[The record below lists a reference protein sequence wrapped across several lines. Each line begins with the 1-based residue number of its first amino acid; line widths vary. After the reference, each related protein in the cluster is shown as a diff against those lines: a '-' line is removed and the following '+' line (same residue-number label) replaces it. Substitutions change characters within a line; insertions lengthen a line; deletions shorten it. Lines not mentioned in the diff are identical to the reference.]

1 MAVEEHLTS
10 ITIKV
15 LALPI
20 MNGYSCLCGFAYISS
35 MSRDISN
42 LRKFVSPEIIFGVG
56 ARKSAANY
64 AKTFGAR
71 KVLIVSDPGVVAA
84 GWMDDVAQ
92 CLAEEDIEYVTFSQ
106 VSPNP
111 RAEEVMLGAQVY
123 QEHNC
128 NVIVAVG
135 GGSPMDCAKGIGIVS
150 ANGRHILDYEGID
163 TIQIPIPPLI
173 FIPTTAGTSADVS
186 QFAIISDPIERV
198 KISIVSKAV
207 VPDVALIDPE
217 TTMTMDPFL
226 SACTG
231 IDALVHSIEAF
242 VSTGAGPLT
251 DMHALDAMRL
261 INGNIAQLVAN
272 PADIYLREQI
282 MLGSM
287 KAGLAFSNAILGAV
301 HAMSHSLGGYLDLP
315 HGLCNA
321 MLLEHVI
328 DFNYQEADER
338 FKVVA
343 ATMGIETQGLSS
355 KQIQKRLMQRVIDLK
370 QEVGLTQKLEES
382 GVKVTDIPILTDHA
396 LLDPCILT
404 NPRKSN
410 KRDVEVV
417 YEEAL

>member
-1 MAVEEHLTS
+1 MS
-10 ITIKV
+10 
-15 LALPI
+15 
-20 MNGYSCLCGFAYISS
+20 SDISS
-35 MSRDISN
+35 
-42 LRKFVSPEIIFGVG
+42 LRKFVSPEIIFGAG
-56 ARKSAANY
+56 ARKTVANY
-64 AKTFGAR
+64 ARTFGAR
-71 KVLIVSDPGVVAA
+71 RVLIVSDPGVRQVGWVA
-84 GWMDDVAQ
+84 DVEHALAAQ
-92 CLAEEDIEYVTFSQ
+92 GIEFVTFTS

-111 RAEEVMLGAQVY
+111 RAEEVMQGADFYRQ
-123 QEHNC
+123 HDC
-128 NVIVAVG
+128 NVIVAIG

-150 ANGRHILDYEGID
+150 ANGDHILNYEGID
-163 TIQIPIPPLI
+163 TIHMPIPPLI

-186 QFAIISDPIERV
+186 QFAIISDQQERV

-231 IDALVHSIEAF
+231 VDALVHAIEAF

-251 DMHALDAMRL
+251 DMHALDAVRL
-261 INGNIAQLVAN
+261 ISTNLRALVADPGN
-272 PADIYLREQI
+272 LALREQV

-301 HAMSHSLGGYLDLP
+301 HAMSHSLGGWLDLP

-328 DFNYQEADER
+328 DFNYTNASDR
-338 FKVVA
+338 FRVIA
-343 ATMGIETQGLSS
+343 ETMGLDTRGLSS
-355 KQIQKRLMQRVIDLK
+355 NEVKAKLMAAVIELKRD
-370 QEVGLTQKLEES
+370 VGLSQKLAQS
-382 GVKVTDIPILTDHA
+382 GVNISDIPILSEKA
-396 LLDPCILT
+396 IKDPCILT
-404 NPRKSN
+404 NPRKSS

>member
-1 MAVEEHLTS
+1 
-10 ITIKV
+10 
-15 LALPI
+15 
-20 MNGYSCLCGFAYISS
+20 MNN
-35 MSRDISN
+35 DISN

-56 ARKSAANY
+56 ARKSVANY

-71 KVLIVSDPGVVAA
+71 KVLVVSDPGVVAA
-84 GWMDDVAQ
+84 GWLKDICDV
-92 CLAEEDIEYVTFSQ
+92 LAEENIDHVTFTD

-111 RAEEVMLGAQVY
+111 RAEEVMKGAQVY
-123 QEHNC
+123 QEANC
-128 NVIVAVG
+128 NVIVAIG

-150 ANGRHILDYEGID
+150 ANGKHILDYEGID
-163 TIQIPIPPLI
+163 TIHLPIPPLI

-186 QFAIISDPIERV
+186 QFAIISDPVEKI

-231 IDALVHSIEAF
+231 IDALVHAIEAF

-261 INGNIAQLVAN
+261 INENIVTLVQN
-272 PADIYLREQI
+272 PSDIKVREQI

-328 DFNYQEADER
+328 DFNYKEAHER

-343 ATMGIETQGLSS
+343 ETMGIDTRGLNSV
-355 KQIQKRLMQRVIDLK
+355 QIQKRLMDRVILLK
-370 QEVGLTQKLEES
+370 QDVGLTQKLAES
-382 GVKVTDIPILTDHA
+382 GVNIADIPVLSDNA

-410 KRDVEVV
+410 KRDVATV

>member
-1 MAVEEHLTS
+1 MV
-10 ITIKV
+10 V
-15 LALPI
+15 
-20 MNGYSCLCGFAYISS
+20 M
-35 MSRDISN
+35 MSNDISN

-56 ARKSAANY
+56 ARKAVANY
-64 AKTFGAR
+64 ARTFGAR
-71 KVLIVSDPGVVAA
+71 KVLVVSDPGVVAA
-84 GWMDDVAQ
+84 GWLDEICNLLSEA
-92 CLAEEDIEYVTFSQ
+92 DIEYTTFTD

-111 RAEEVMLGAQVY
+111 RANEVMNGAQVY
-123 QEHNC
+123 QEAQC
-128 NVIVAVG
+128 NVIVAIG

-150 ANGRHILDYEGID
+150 ANGKHILDYEGID
-163 TIQIPIPPLI
+163 TIHLPIPPLI

-186 QFAIISDPIERV
+186 QFAIISDPIEKI

-207 VPDVALIDPE
+207 VPDVSLIDPE
-217 TTMTMDPFL
+217 TTITMDPFL

-231 IDALVHSIEAF
+231 IDALVHAIEAF
-242 VSTGAGPLT
+242 VSTGSGPLT

-261 INGNIAQLVAN
+261 INENIVTLVAN
-272 PADIYLREQI
+272 PHDIKTREQI

-328 DFNYQEADER
+328 DFNYKEAHER

-343 ATMGIETQGLSS
+343 ETLGIDTRGLNTT
-355 KQIQKRLMQRVIDLK
+355 QIQSRLMNTVITLK
-370 QEVGLTQKLEES
+370 KDVGLTQKMAES
-382 GVKVTDIPILTDHA
+382 GVHISDIPILSDHA

-410 KRDVEVV
+410 KRDVAAV

>member
-1 MAVEEHLTS
+1 MV
-10 ITIKV
+10 V
-15 LALPI
+15 
-20 MNGYSCLCGFAYISS
+20 M
-35 MSRDISN
+35 MSNDISN

-56 ARKSAANY
+56 ARKSVANY
-64 AKTFGAR
+64 ARTFGAR
-71 KVLIVSDPGVVAA
+71 KVLVVSDPGVVAA
-84 GWMDDVAQ
+84 GWLDEICNLLSEA
-92 CLAEEDIEYVTFSQ
+92 DIEYTTFTD

-111 RAEEVMLGAQVY
+111 RAHEVMNGAQVY
-123 QEHNC
+123 QEAQC
-128 NVIVAVG
+128 NVIVAIG

-150 ANGRHILDYEGID
+150 ANGKHILDYEGID
-163 TIQIPIPPLI
+163 TIHLPIPPLI

-186 QFAIISDPIERV
+186 QFAIISDPIEKI

-207 VPDVALIDPE
+207 VPDVSLIDPE
-217 TTMTMDPFL
+217 TTITMDPFL

-231 IDALVHSIEAF
+231 IDALVHAIEAF
-242 VSTGAGPLT
+242 VSTGSGPLT

-261 INGNIAQLVAN
+261 INENIVTLVAN
-272 PADIYLREQI
+272 PHDIKTREQI

-328 DFNYQEADER
+328 DFNYKEAHER

-343 ATMGIETQGLSS
+343 ETLGIDTRGLNTA
-355 KQIQKRLMQRVIDLK
+355 QIQSRLMNTVITLK
-370 QEVGLTQKLEES
+370 KDVGLTQKMAES
-382 GVKVTDIPILTDHA
+382 GVHISDIPILSDHA

-410 KRDVEVV
+410 KRDVAAV

>member
-1 MAVEEHLTS
+1 
-10 ITIKV
+10 
-15 LALPI
+15 
-20 MNGYSCLCGFAYISS
+20 
-35 MSRDISN
+35 MSHDISN

-71 KVLIVSDPGVVAA
+71 KVLLVSDPGVAEA
-84 GWMDDVAQ
+84 GWLQDISD
-92 CLAEEDIEYVTFSQ
+92 LLTEEEVDHVCFTD

-111 RAEEVMLGAQVY
+111 RAEEVMKGAQIY
-123 QEHNC
+123 QEQDC

-163 TIQIPIPPLI
+163 TISLPIPPLV

-186 QFAIISDPIERV
+186 QFAIISDPVERV
-198 KISIVSKAV
+198 KFSIVSKAV

-217 TTMTMDPFL
+217 TTLTMDPFL

-231 IDALVHSIEAF
+231 IDAMVHAIEAF

-251 DMHALDAMRL
+251 DMNALDAMRL
-261 INGNIAQLVAN
+261 INENIVDLVN
-272 PADIYLREQI
+272 DPTDIQIREQV

-328 DFNYQEADER
+328 DFNYREAEDR

-343 ATMGIETQGLSS
+343 QTLGLDTRGLTTPEIR
-355 KQIQKRLMQRVIDLK
+355 KALMHRVITLK
-370 QEVGLTQKLEES
+370 QEVGLTQKLAES
-382 GVKVTDIPILTDHA
+382 GVSISDIPVLSDHA
-396 LLDPCILT
+396 ILDPCILT

-410 KRDVEVV
+410 KRDVEAV

>member
-1 MAVEEHLTS
+1 M
-10 ITIKV
+10 
-15 LALPI
+15 
-20 MNGYSCLCGFAYISS
+20 SS
-35 MSRDISN
+35 DISN

-56 ARKSAANY
+56 ARKSVANY

-71 KVLIVSDPGVVAA
+71 KVLLVSDPGVVEA
-84 GWMDDVAQ
+84 GWLQDVSD
-92 CLAEEDIEYVTFSQ
+92 LLSVDDIEHVVFTE

-111 RAEEVMLGAQVY
+111 RAEEVMKGAEVY
-123 QEHNC
+123 REHNC
-128 NVIVAVG
+128 NVIIAVG

-150 ANGRHILDYEGID
+150 ANGQHILDYEGID
-163 TIQIPIPPLI
+163 TIDMPIPPLV

-186 QFAIISDPIERV
+186 QFAIISDPVEKV

-231 IDALVHSIEAF
+231 IDALVHAIEAF

-261 INGNIAQLVAN
+261 INENIVALVKN
-272 PADIYLREQI
+272 PADIQLREQV

-328 DFNYQEADER
+328 DYNYKEAEDR

-343 ATMGIETQGLSS
+343 DTLNIDSRGLSTN
-355 KQIQKRLMQRVIDLK
+355 QLQKRLMDQVINLK
-370 QEVGLTQKLEES
+370 AEVGLSQKLAES
-382 GVKVTDIPILTDHA
+382 GVHITDIPMLSHHA

-410 KRDVEVV
+410 KRDVETV

>member
-1 MAVEEHLTS
+1 
-10 ITIKV
+10 
-15 LALPI
+15 
-20 MNGYSCLCGFAYISS
+20 MNN
-35 MSRDISN
+35 DISN

-56 ARKSAANY
+56 ARKSVANY
-64 AKTFGAR
+64 ARTFGAR
-71 KVLIVSDPGVVAA
+71 KVLVVSDPGVVAA
-84 GWMDDVAQ
+84 GWLEDIST
-92 CLAEEDIEYVTFSQ
+92 LLSEEDIEHVTFTE

-111 RAEEVMLGAQVY
+111 RAEEVMKGAQVY

-128 NVIVAVG
+128 NVIVAIG
-135 GGSPMDCAKGIGIVS
+135 GGSPMDCAKGIGIVC
-150 ANGRHILDYEGID
+150 ANGKHILDYEGID
-163 TIQIPIPPLI
+163 TIHLPIPPLI

-186 QFAIISDPIERV
+186 QFAIISDPVEKI

-231 IDALVHSIEAF
+231 IDALVHAIEAF

-261 INGNIAQLVAN
+261 INENIVTLVQN
-272 PADIYLREQI
+272 PSDIQVREQI

-328 DFNYQEADER
+328 DFNYKEANDR

-343 ATMGIETQGLSS
+343 ETMGIDTRGLNTV
-355 KQIQKRLMQRVIDLK
+355 QIQKSLMTRVIALK
-370 QEVGLTQKLEES
+370 QDVGLTQKLAES
-382 GVKVTDIPILTDHA
+382 GVHMTDIPVLSDHA
-396 LLDPCILT
+396 MLDPCILT

-410 KRDVEVV
+410 KRDVAAV